1 MPNNSKLGSGLDAIF
16 GSDINSLLDDI
27 QNGNEPEGV
36 TTSNTTL
43 ALADIK
49 PNPYQPREIFDE
61 EKLKELADSIKEHG
75 VFTPVLVRRAAGGYE
90 LVAGER
96 RVKAA
101 EMAGLSE
108 IPAIIVDFDDDQMA
122 EISLLENIQRE
133 NLTAIEEAKGYKTLI
148 DRRGYT
154 QEELGKRVGK
164 SREHI
169 ANTMRLLVLPESV
182 QKMVEEGTLT
192 PGQVRPLITV
202 DYEDIEKFAQKIAK
216 ENLSARSVERL
227 IQEYRG
233 NVTRNTPVISEAAR
247 EYQKQ
252 LRHYLQTRVK
262 ISNGK
267 ITINYVDENDLKR
280 IVDGILMLCGVI
292 ICVIG

>member
-1 MPNNSKLGSGLDAIF
+1 MPNSSKLGSGLDAIF

-36 TTSNTTL
+36 TTSNTSL
-43 ALADIK
+43 MLADIK

-61 EKLKELADSIKEHG
+61 EKLRELADSIKEHG
-75 VFTPVLVRRAAGGYE
+75 VFTPVLVRRAPDGYE

-101 EMAGLSE
+101 EIAGLTE

-169 ANTMRLLVLPESV
+169 ANTLRLLVLPESV

-216 ENLSARSVERL
+216 ENLSSRSVERL

-233 NVTRNTPVISEAAR
+233 NVTSNTPVISEAAR

-280 IVDGILMLCGVI
+280 IIDCI
-292 ICVIG
+292 IEEQ

>member
-36 TTSNTTL
+36 TTSNTSL
-43 ALADIK
+43 MLADIK

-61 EKLKELADSIKEHG
+61 EKLKELAESIKEHG
-75 VFTPVLVRRAAGGYE
+75 VFTPVLVRRAADGYE

-101 EMAGLSE
+101 EMAGLTE

-164 SREHI
+164 SREHV
-169 ANTMRLLVLPESV
+169 ANTLRLLVLPESV

-233 NVTRNTPVISEAAR
+233 NMIRNTPVISEAAK

-267 ITINYVDENDLKR
+267 ITINYVDENDLTR
-280 IVDGILMLCGVI
+280 IVTEI
-292 ICVIG
+292 IKEDYPR

>member
-1 MPNNSKLGSGLDAIF
+1 M
-16 GSDINSLLDDI
+16 
-27 QNGNEPEGV
+27 
-36 TTSNTTL
+36 
-43 ALADIK
+43 
-49 PNPYQPREIFDE
+49 
-61 EKLKELADSIKEHG
+61 
-75 VFTPVLVRRAAGGYE
+75 
-90 LVAGER
+90 AGER

-101 EMAGLSE
+101 EMAGLTE
-108 IPAIIVDFDDDQMA
+108 ITAIIVDFDDDQMA

-133 NLTAIEEAKGYKTLI
+133 SLTAIEEAKGYTTLI

-169 ANTMRLLVLPESV
+169 ANTMRLLILPESV
-182 QKMVEEGTLT
+182 QKMVEEGTLSA
-192 PGQVRPLITV
+192 GQVRPLITV
-202 DYEDIEKFAQKIAK
+202 NYEDIEKFAQRIAK
-216 ENLSARSVERL
+216 ENLSVRQVERL

-233 NVTRNTPVISEAAR
+233 NVTRNTPVISEAAK

-280 IVDGILMLCGVI
+280 IVTEI
-292 ICVIG
+292 IKEDYPR

>member
-1 MPNNSKLGSGLDAIF
+1 MPNSSKLGSGLDAIF

-36 TTSNTTL
+36 TTSNISLT
-43 ALADIK
+43 LADIK

-61 EKLKELADSIKEHG
+61 VKLNELAESIKEHG
-75 VFTPVLVRRAAGGYE
+75 VFTPVLVRRVNEGYE

-96 RVKAA
+96 RAKAA
-101 EMAGLSE
+101 EIAGLTE

-169 ANTMRLLVLPESV
+169 ANTLRLLVLPESV
-182 QKMVEEGTLT
+182 QKMVEEGSLT

-202 DYEDIEKFAQKIAK
+202 DFEDIEKFAQKIAK

-233 NVTRNTPVISEAAR
+233 NVTRII
-247 EYQKQ
+247 
-252 LRHYLQTRVK
+252 LQ
-262 ISNGK
+262 
-267 ITINYVDENDLKR
+267 
-280 IVDGILMLCGVI
+280 
-292 ICVIG
+292 

>member
-75 VFTPVLVRRAAGGYE
+75 VFTPVLVRRAADGYE

-101 EMAGLSE
+101 GIAGLTE

-133 NLTAIEEAKGYKTLI
+133 NLSAIEEAKGYKTLI
-148 DRRGYT
+148 DRKGYT

-169 ANTMRLLVLPESV
+169 ANTLRLLVLPESV
-182 QKMVEEGTLT
+182 QKMVEEGTLSA
-192 PGQVRPLITV
+192 GQVRPLITV
-202 DYEDIEKFAQKIAK
+202 DHEDIEKFAQRIAK
-216 ENLSARSVERL
+216 ENLSARQVERL
-227 IQEYRG
+227 IQEFRG
-233 NVTRNTPVISEAAR
+233 NVTRNTPVISDAAK

-252 LRHYLQTRVK
+252 LQRYLGTRVK
-262 ISNGK
+262 IDGTK
-267 ITINYVDENDLKR
+267 ITISYVDENELPR
-280 IVDGILMLCGVI
+280 IVEEI
-292 ICVIG
+292 IKKN

>member
-61 EKLKELADSIKEHG
+61 EKLQELADSIKEHG
-75 VFTPVLVRRAAGGYE
+75 VFTPVLVRRAPDGYE

-192 PGQVRPLITV
+192 AGQVRPLITV
-202 DYEDIEKFAQKIAK
+202 NYEDIEKFAQRIAK
-216 ENLSARSVERL
+216 ENLSVRQVERL

-233 NVTRNTPVISEAAR
+233 NVTRNTPVISEAAK

-252 LRHYLQTRVK
+252 LQHYLQTRVK
-262 ISNGK
+262 ISAGK
-267 ITINYVDENDLKR
+267 IIINYVDEEDLDR
-280 IVDGILMLCGVI
+280 ITNNILGDD
-292 ICVIG
+292 

>member
-1 MPNNSKLGSGLDAIF
+1 MPNNSKLGSGLEAIF

-36 TTSNTTL
+36 TTSNTSL
-43 ALADIK
+43 ILADIR

-75 VFTPVLVRRAAGGYE
+75 VFTPVLVRRAADGYE

-101 EMAGLSE
+101 EIAGFTE

-154 QEELGKRVGK
+154 QDELGKRVGK

-169 ANTMRLLVLPESV
+169 ANTLRLLALPESV
-182 QKMVEEGTLT
+182 QKMVEDGTLT

-227 IQEYRG
+227 IQENRG
-233 NVTRNTPVISEAAR
+233 NVTRNTPVISEAAK

-262 ISNGK
+262 IDGSK
-267 ITINYVDENDLKR
+267 ITINYVDEDDLDR
-280 IVDGILMLCGVI
+280 IVNEIMKDK
-292 ICVIG
+292 

>member
-1 MPNNSKLGSGLDAIF
+1 MPNSSKLGSGLDAIF

-43 ALADIK
+43 PLADIK

-61 EKLKELADSIKEHG
+61 DKLRELADSIKEHG
-75 VFTPVLVRRAAGGYE
+75 VFTPVLVRRAAEGYE

-169 ANTMRLLVLPESV
+169 ANTMRLLILPESV
-182 QKMVEEGTLT
+182 QKMVEEGTLSA
-192 PGQVRPLITV
+192 GQARPLITV
-202 DYEDIEKFAQKIAK
+202 DPNDIDKLVDKVVK
-216 ENLSARSVERL
+216 ENLSVRRVEKL
-227 IQEYRG
+227 VQDYKNPVIK
-233 NVTRNTPVISEAAR
+233 NTPVISEAAK

-262 ISNGK
+262 IDGTK
-267 ITINYVDENDLKR
+267 ITINYVDEDDLER
-280 IVDGILMLCGVI
+280 IVESI
-292 ICVIG
+292 IKEDN

>member
-1 MPNNSKLGSGLDAIF
+1 MPNNSKLGSGLEAIF

-36 TTSNTTL
+36 TTSNTSL
-43 ALADIK
+43 MLADIK

-61 EKLKELADSIKEHG
+61 DKLKELAESIKEHG
-75 VFTPVLVRRAAGGYE
+75 VFTPVLVRRAADGYE

-101 EMAGLSE
+101 EMAGLTE

-169 ANTMRLLVLPESV
+169 ANTLRLLVLPESV
-182 QKMVEEGTLT
+182 QKMVEEGMLT

-202 DYEDIEKFAQKIAK
+202 DYEDIEKFAQKIVK
-216 ENLSARSVERL
+216 ENLSARSVERI

-233 NVTRNTPVISEAAR
+233 NVTRNTPVISEAAK

-267 ITINYVDENDLKR
+267 ITISYVDEGDLER
-280 IVDGILMLCGVI
+280 IVNSI
-292 ICVIG
+292 IEKEN

>member
-75 VFTPVLVRRAAGGYE
+75 VFTPVLVRRAADGYE

-101 EMAGLSE
+101 EMAGLTE

-133 NLTAIEEAKGYKTLI
+133 NLSAIEEAKGYKTLI
-148 DRRGYT
+148 DRKGYT

-169 ANTMRLLVLPESV
+169 ANTLRLLVLPESV
-182 QKMVEEGTLT
+182 QKMVEEGTLSA
-192 PGQVRPLITV
+192 GQVRPLITV
-202 DYEDIEKFAQKIAK
+202 DHEDIEKFAQRIAK
-216 ENLSARSVERL
+216 ENLSARQVERL
-227 IQEYRG
+227 IQEFRG
-233 NVTRNTPVISEAAR
+233 NVTRNTPVISDAAK

-252 LRHYLQTRVK
+252 LQRYLGTRVK
-262 ISNGK
+262 IDGTK
-267 ITINYVDENDLKR
+267 ITISYVDENELSR
-280 IVDGILMLCGVI
+280 IVEEI
-292 ICVIG
+292 IKKN

>member
-43 ALADIK
+43 PLADIK

-75 VFTPVLVRRAAGGYE
+75 VFTPVLVRRAADGYE

-101 EMAGLSE
+101 EMAGLTE

-169 ANTMRLLVLPESV
+169 ANTMRLLILPESV
-182 QKMVEEGTLT
+182 QKMVEEGTLSA
-192 PGQVRPLITV
+192 GQVRPLITV
-202 DYEDIEKFAQKIAK
+202 NYEDIEKFAQKIVK
-216 ENLSARSVERL
+216 ENLSVRQVERL

-233 NVTRNTPVISEAAR
+233 NVTRNTPVISEAAK

-262 ISNGK
+262 IDGSK
-267 ITINYVDENDLKR
+267 IAINYVNEEDLER
-280 IVDGILMLCGVI
+280 IVSSILNNVS
-292 ICVIG
+292 

>member
-1 MPNNSKLGSGLDAIF
+1 MPGNSKLGSGLDAIF

-36 TTSNTTL
+36 TTSNISLT
-43 ALADIK
+43 LADIK

-61 EKLKELADSIKEHG
+61 VKLNELAESIKEHG
-75 VFTPVLVRRAAGGYE
+75 VFTPVLVRRVNEGYE

-96 RVKAA
+96 RAKAA
-101 EMAGLSE
+101 EIAGLTE

-169 ANTMRLLVLPESV
+169 ANTLRLLVLPESV
-182 QKMVEEGTLT
+182 QKMVEEGSLT

-202 DYEDIEKFAQKIAK
+202 DFEDIEKFAQKIAK

-262 ISNGK
+262 IDGTK
-267 ITINYVDENDLKR
+267 ITINYVDENDLER
-280 IVDGILMLCGVI
+280 IVEA
-292 ICVIG
+292 ICSKE

>member
-1 MPNNSKLGSGLDAIF
+1 MNQS
-16 GSDINSLLDDI
+16 
-27 QNGNEPEGV
+27 V
-36 TTSNTTL
+36 TTSNISLT
-43 ALADIK
+43 LADIK

-61 EKLKELADSIKEHG
+61 VKLNELAESIKEHG
-75 VFTPVLVRRAAGGYE
+75 VFTPVLVRRVNEGYE

-96 RVKAA
+96 RAKAA
-101 EMAGLSE
+101 QIAGLTE
-108 IPAIIVDFDDDQMA
+108 IPAIIVDFDDDQTA

-169 ANTMRLLVLPESV
+169 ANTLRLLVLPESV
-182 QKMVEEGTLT
+182 QKMVEEGSLT

-202 DYEDIEKFAQKIAK
+202 DFEDIEKFAQKIAK

-262 ISNGK
+262 IDGTK
-267 ITINYVDENDLKR
+267 ITINYVDENDLER
-280 IVDGILMLCGVI
+280 IGEA
-292 ICVIG
+292 ICSKE

>member
-1 MPNNSKLGSGLDAIF
+1 MPNSSKLGSGLDAIF
-16 GSDINSLLDDI
+16 GADINSLLDDI

-61 EKLKELADSIKEHG
+61 EKLKELAESIKEHG
-75 VFTPVLVRRAAGGYE
+75 VFTPVLVRRAAYGYE

-101 EMAGLSE
+101 EMAGLTE

-148 DRRGYT
+148 GRRGYT

-169 ANTMRLLVLPESV
+169 ANTLRLLVLPESV

-262 ISNGK
+262 ISTGK
-267 ITINYVDENDLKR
+267 ITINYVDEDDLGR
-280 IVDGILMLCGVI
+280 IIEKI
-292 ICVIG
+292 INKTEFEE

>member
-61 EKLKELADSIKEHG
+61 EKLRELADSIKEHG
-75 VFTPVLVRRAAGGYE
+75 VFTPVLVRRAIDGYE

-101 EMAGLSE
+101 EMAGLTE

-182 QKMVEEGTLT
+182 QKMVEEGTLSA
-192 PGQVRPLITV
+192 GQVRPLITV
-202 DYEDIEKFAQKIAK
+202 NYEDIDKFAQKIVK
-216 ENLSARSVERL
+216 ENLSIRQVERL

-233 NVTRNTPVISEAAR
+233 NVTRNTPVISEAAK

-262 ISNGK
+262 IDGSK
-267 ITINYVDENDLKR
+267 ITINYVDAEDLKR
-280 IVDGILMLCGVI
+280 IVNEIMREE
-292 ICVIG
+292 

>member
-43 ALADIK
+43 PLADIK

-75 VFTPVLVRRAAGGYE
+75 VFTPVLVRRAADGYE

-192 PGQVRPLITV
+192 AGQVRPLITV
-202 DYEDIEKFAQKIAK
+202 NFEDIEKFAQKIVK
-216 ENLSARSVERL
+216 ENLSVRQVERL

-233 NVTRNTPVISEAAR
+233 NVTRNTPAISEAAK

-262 ISNGK
+262 IDGSK
-267 ITINYVDENDLKR
+267 ITINYVDAEDLKR
-280 IVDGILMLCGVI
+280 IVNEIMREE
-292 ICVIG
+292 

>member
-1 MPNNSKLGSGLDAIF
+1 MPNNSKLGSGLEAIF

-36 TTSNTTL
+36 TTSNTSL
-43 ALADIK
+43 ILADIR

-75 VFTPVLVRRAAGGYE
+75 VFTPVLVRRAADGYE

-101 EMAGLSE
+101 EIAGFTE

-154 QEELGKRVGK
+154 QDELGKRVGK

-169 ANTMRLLVLPESV
+169 ANTLRLLALPESV
-182 QKMVEEGTLT
+182 QKMVEDGTLT

-233 NVTRNTPVISEAAR
+233 NVTRNTPVISEAAK

-252 LRHYLQTRVK
+252 LRHYLQTKVK
-262 ISNGK
+262 IDGSK
-267 ITINYVDENDLKR
+267 ITINYVDEDDLDR
-280 IVDGILMLCGVI
+280 IVNEIMKDK
-292 ICVIG
+292 

>member
-1 MPNNSKLGSGLDAIF
+1 MPSNSKLGSGLDAIF

-43 ALADIK
+43 PLADIK

-61 EKLKELADSIKEHG
+61 DKLRELADSIKEHG
-75 VFTPVLVRRAAGGYE
+75 VFTPVLVRRVNEGYE

-96 RVKAA
+96 RAKAA
-101 EMAGLSE
+101 EIAGLTE

-169 ANTMRLLVLPESV
+169 ANTMRLLILPESV
-182 QKMVEEGTLT
+182 QKMVEEGTLSA
-192 PGQVRPLITV
+192 GQARPLITV
-202 DYEDIEKFAQKIAK
+202 DPNDIDKLVDKVVK
-216 ENLSARSVERL
+216 ENLSVRRVEKL
-227 IQEYRG
+227 VQDYKNPVIK
-233 NVTRNTPVISEAAR
+233 NTPVISEAAK

-262 ISNGK
+262 IDGTK
-267 ITINYVDENDLKR
+267 ITINYVDEDDLER
-280 IVDGILMLCGVI
+280 IVESI
-292 ICVIG
+292 IKEDN

>member
-1 MPNNSKLGSGLDAIF
+1 MPNNSKLGSGLEAIF

-36 TTSNTTL
+36 TTSNTSLLLT
-43 ALADIK
+43 DIK

-61 EKLKELADSIKEHG
+61 EKLRELADSIKEHG
-75 VFTPVLVRRAAGGYE
+75 VFTPVLVRRAADGYE

-101 EMAGLSE
+101 EMAGLTE

-169 ANTMRLLVLPESV
+169 ANTLRLLVLPESV

-233 NVTRNTPVISEAAR
+233 NVTHNTPVISEAAK

-252 LRHYLQTRVK
+252 LRHYLQTRIK

-280 IVDGILMLCGVI
+280 IVTEI
-292 ICVIG
+292 IKEDYPR

>member
-75 VFTPVLVRRAAGGYE
+75 VFTPVLVRRAADGYE

-101 EMAGLSE
+101 GIAGLTE

-133 NLTAIEEAKGYKTLI
+133 NLSAIEEAKGYKTLI
-148 DRRGYT
+148 DRKGYT

-169 ANTMRLLVLPESV
+169 ANTLRLLVLPESV
-182 QKMVEEGTLT
+182 QKMVEEGTLSA
-192 PGQVRPLITV
+192 GQVRPLITV
-202 DYEDIEKFAQKIAK
+202 DHEDIEKFAQRIAK
-216 ENLSARSVERL
+216 ENLSARQVERL
-227 IQEYRG
+227 IQEFRG
-233 NVTRNTPVISEAAR
+233 NVTRNTPVISEAAK

-262 ISNGK
+262 IDGSK

-280 IVDGILMLCGVI
+280 IVDGILM
-292 ICVIG
+292 

>member
-75 VFTPVLVRRAAGGYE
+75 VFTPVLVRRAADGYE

-101 EMAGLSE
+101 GIAGLTE

-169 ANTMRLLVLPESV
+169 ANTLRLLVLPESV
-182 QKMVEEGTLT
+182 QKMVEEGSLT

-202 DYEDIEKFAQKIAK
+202 DFEDIEKFAQKIAK

-280 IVDGILMLCGVI
+280 IIDCI
-292 ICVIG
+292 IEEQ

>member
-1 MPNNSKLGSGLDAIF
+1 MPNSSKLGSGLDAIF

-43 ALADIK
+43 PLADIK

-61 EKLKELADSIKEHG
+61 DKLRELADSIKEHG
-75 VFTPVLVRRAAGGYE
+75 VFTPVLVRRVNEGYE

-96 RVKAA
+96 RAKAA
-101 EMAGLSE
+101 EIAGLTE

-169 ANTMRLLVLPESV
+169 ANTMRLLILPESV
-182 QKMVEEGTLT
+182 QKMVEEGTLSA
-192 PGQVRPLITV
+192 GQARPLITV
-202 DYEDIEKFAQKIAK
+202 DPNDIDKLVDKVVK
-216 ENLSARSVERL
+216 ENLSVRRVEKL
-227 IQEYRG
+227 VQDYKNPVIK
-233 NVTRNTPVISEAAR
+233 NTPVISEAAK

-262 ISNGK
+262 IDGTK
-267 ITINYVDENDLKR
+267 ITINYVDEDDLER
-280 IVDGILMLCGVI
+280 IVESI
-292 ICVIG
+292 IKEDN

>member
-43 ALADIK
+43 PLADIK
-49 PNPYQPREIFDE
+49 PNPYQPREIFDAD
-61 EKLKELADSIKEHG
+61 KLRELADSIKEHG
-75 VFTPVLVRRAAGGYE
+75 VFTPVLVRRVNEGYE

-96 RVKAA
+96 RAKAA
-101 EMAGLSE
+101 EIAGLTE

-169 ANTMRLLVLPESV
+169 ANTMRLLILPESV
-182 QKMVEEGTLT
+182 QKMVEEGTLSA
-192 PGQVRPLITV
+192 GQARPLITV
-202 DYEDIEKFAQKIAK
+202 DPNDIDKLVDKVVK
-216 ENLSARSVERL
+216 ENLSVRRVEKL
-227 IQEYRG
+227 VQDYKNPVIK
-233 NVTRNTPVISEAAR
+233 NTPVISEAAK

-262 ISNGK
+262 IDGTK
-267 ITINYVDENDLKR
+267 ITINYVDEDDLER
-280 IVDGILMLCGVI
+280 IVESI
-292 ICVIG
+292 IKEDN

>member
-1 MPNNSKLGSGLDAIF
+1 MPGSNKLGSGLDAIF

-43 ALADIK
+43 PLADIK

-61 EKLKELADSIKEHG
+61 DKLRELADSIKEHG
-75 VFTPVLVRRAAGGYE
+75 VFTPVLVRRAPDGYE

-101 EMAGLSE
+101 EMAGLTE

-169 ANTMRLLVLPESV
+169 ANTLRLLVLPESV

-262 ISNGK
+262 IDGTK
-267 ITINYVDENDLKR
+267 ITINYVDENDLER
-280 IVDGILMLCGVI
+280 IVEA
-292 ICVIG
+292 ICSKEWVL

>member
-27 QNGNEPEGV
+27 QNGTELDGV
-36 TTSNTTL
+36 TTTNTSL
-43 ALADIK
+43 RLADIK

-61 EKLKELADSIKEHG
+61 DKLRELADSIKEHG
-75 VFTPVLVRRAAGGYE
+75 VFTPVLVRRATDGYE

-101 EMAGLSE
+101 EMAGLTE

-182 QKMVEEGTLT
+182 QKMVEEGTLSA
-192 PGQVRPLITV
+192 GQVRPLITV
-202 DYEDIEKFAQKIAK
+202 NYEDIDKFAQKITK

-262 ISNGK
+262 IDGTK
-267 ITINYVDENDLKR
+267 ITINYVDENDLER
-280 IVDGILMLCGVI
+280 IVEA
-292 ICVIG
+292 ICSKE

>member
-75 VFTPVLVRRAAGGYE
+75 VFTPVLVRRAADGYE

-182 QKMVEEGTLT
+182 QKMVEEGTLSA
-192 PGQVRPLITV
+192 GQVRPLITV
-202 DYEDIEKFAQKIAK
+202 NYEDIEKFAQKIAK
-216 ENLSARSVERL
+216 ENLSVRQVERL

-233 NVTRNTPVISEAAR
+233 NVTRNTPVISEAAK

-262 ISNGK
+262 IDGSK
-267 ITINYVDENDLKR
+267 IAINYVNEEDLER
-280 IVDGILMLCGVI
+280 IVSSILNNVS
-292 ICVIG
+292 

>member
-1 MPNNSKLGSGLDAIF
+1 MPNSSKLGSGLDAIF

-43 ALADIK
+43 SLSDIK

-61 EKLKELADSIKEHG
+61 EKLQELADSIKEHG
-75 VFTPVLVRRAAGGYE
+75 VFTPVLVRRVVDGYE

-101 EMAGLSE
+101 EMAGLTE

-192 PGQVRPLITV
+192 AGQVRPLITV
-202 DYEDIEKFAQKIAK
+202 NYEDIEKFAQRIAK
-216 ENLSARSVERL
+216 ENLSVRHVERL

-233 NVTRNTPVISEAAR
+233 NVTHNTPVISEVAK

-262 ISNGK
+262 IDNNK
-267 ITINYVDENDLKR
+267 ITINYVDEDDLER
-280 IVDGILMLCGVI
+280 IIEAI
-292 ICVIG
+292 IK